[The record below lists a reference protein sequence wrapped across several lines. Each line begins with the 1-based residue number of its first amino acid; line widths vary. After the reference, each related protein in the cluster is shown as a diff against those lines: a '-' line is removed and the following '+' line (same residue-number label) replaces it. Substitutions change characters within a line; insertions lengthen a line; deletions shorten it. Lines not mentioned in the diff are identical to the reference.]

1 MGIPIGV
8 VRSMLLNSKL
18 ITKNF
23 TNTSGD
29 VRLNLL
35 TLVII
40 TLQRGAD

>member
-1 MGIPIGV
+1 
-8 VRSMLLNSKL
+8 MLLNSKL

-23 TNTSGD
+23 TNTSAD

-40 TLQRGAD
+40 IPDRGAD